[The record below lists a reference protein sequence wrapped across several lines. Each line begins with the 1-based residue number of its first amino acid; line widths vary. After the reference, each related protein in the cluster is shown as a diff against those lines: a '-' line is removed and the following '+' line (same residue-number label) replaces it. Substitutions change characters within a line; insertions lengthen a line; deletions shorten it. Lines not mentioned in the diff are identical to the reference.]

1 MKFQTTCDINCAIE
15 YAKEKAKEK
24 KGKDKR
30 KAIKQL
36 RESDLATLKRL
47 AETVVNKYIRER
59 DGKVCISC
67 GYKGNS
73 RQFHAGHYLPK
84 GNNSFLRYNEDN
96 IHSQCSI
103 CNNHLSGN
111 LAMYRI
117 NLIEK
122 IGTEKVEWLESQRG
136 VTKKWTIEELKEI
149 IKTNKIKAKEIE
161 TTKDTT
167 K

>member
-1 MKFQTTCDINCAIE
+1 MPTMKFQTTCDINCAIE

-36 RESDLATLKRL
+36 KESDLATLKRL
-47 AETVVNKYIRER
+47 AETVVNKYIRDR

-67 GYKGNS
+67 GYHGDK

-96 IHSQCSI
+96 IHAQCSI

-117 NLIEK
+117 NLIKK
-122 IGTEKVEWLESQRG
+122 IGIEKVEWLESQRG

-149 IKTNKIKAKEIE
+149 IQIHREKIKGME
-161 TTKDTT
+161 
-167 K
+167 